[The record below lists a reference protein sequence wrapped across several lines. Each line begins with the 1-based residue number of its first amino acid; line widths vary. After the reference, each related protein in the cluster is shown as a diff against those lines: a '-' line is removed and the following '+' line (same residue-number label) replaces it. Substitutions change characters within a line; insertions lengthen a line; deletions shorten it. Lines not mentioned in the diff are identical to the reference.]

1 MLSRIREQIGTAGLI
16 VAIVALVAALGGGA
30 YAAKGGL
37 KLNPKQK
44 KEVRAIAKKEAK
56 RFAKRGPKGAK
67 GDPGAPGAKGDP
79 GAPGANGSNGASGK
93 DGKSVTVTAE
103 PEGSN
108 CSDGG
113 VAVEVEGSG
122 NPAYACNGTT
132 GFTATLPSG
141 QTETGTWGGHYP
153 EDTTTVEPISFSI
166 PLASEP
172 DPVFVG
178 GTQAEKE
185 QGEAEGCPGLE
196 PNGTPTAEP
205 GKLCVYY
212 GLNFQGLVSIENAIF
227 LKLTAPEVAPG
238 ADTTGAALY
247 FECSGETEADLCVA
261 GGVWAVTAE

>member
-44 KEVRAIAKKEAK
+44 KEVRAIAKKEAE

-79 GAPGANGSNGASGK
+79 GAPGANGSNGANGK

-108 CSDGG
+108 CPDGG

-141 QTETGTWGGHYP
+141 QTETGTWGGNY
-153 EDTTTVEPISFSI
+153 VEGDLAVEAINFNI
-166 PLASEP
+166 PLASAPE
-172 DPVFVG
+172 PVFVG
-178 GTQAEKE
+178 YSQADKE
-185 QGEAEGCPGLE
+185 QGEAEGCPGLLGD
-196 PNGTPTAEP
+196 GTPTAEP
-205 GKLCVYY
+205 GKLCIYY
-212 GLNFQGLVSIENAIF
+212 TFNFQEKVELEAINF
-227 LKLTAPEVAPG
+227 VRLASGDVG
-238 ADTTGAALY
+238 ADPSGTGMMVACTTEENKYPCIG
-247 FECSGETEADLCVA
+247 
-261 GGVWAVTAE
+261 GGVWAVTAP